1 MCHDQGVQVL
11 LVTVGEGDD
20 DGGSTAARMA
30 AAWTEAA
37 PRCVVERIALPASSR
52 GTPPSEP
59 AGATAGSG
67 RGGVFVPTAALGLRS
82 VEAPDVAPH
91 LVQLGERAARVDVVV
106 VHCPVLEAATLHE
119 GAVADAAR
127 AAAPHAVPV
136 VVLAGVDRTSR
147 RELAAAGVAAVHVV
161 GDPWEPARVARTART
176 WAPAWTTGPP

>member
-1 MCHDQGVQVL
+1 MCHDQVVQVL
-11 LVTVGEGDD
+11 LVTVDEGDD
-20 DGGSTAARMA
+20 EGSAAARMA

-37 PRCVVERIALPASSR
+37 PRCVVERIALPASSS
-52 GTPPSEP
+52 GTPSAAP
-59 AGATAGSG
+59 AAAVPGAVS
-67 RGGVFVPTAALGLRS
+67 GVFVPTTALGLRS
-82 VEAPDVAPH
+82 VGAPDLAPH
-91 LVQLGERAARVDVVV
+91 LARLGECAARVDVVV